1 MNTSLRYN
9 RTKENNFSKM
19 EEDVWGDTQQEVKR
33 ECLFVKPACC
43 VKWSML
49 IQTECDRNETPRAKL
64 VPGAAPVTQRQMIWF
79 CWTYTRSELDP
90 QGYVASNSTAK
101 RPEIYHSHPNRGV
114 LAVAGAPACVE
125 ISVLEHCHPWQ
136 LFLVVIYPMLFIAI
150 MVIYFCLYGKVA
162 EILQKHEEQIS
173 S

>member
-19 EEDVWGDTQQEVKR
+19 EEDMWGETQQEVKR
-33 ECLFVKPACC
+33 KRLFVKPACC

-49 IQTECDRNETPRAKL
+49 IQTEYDRNETPRAKL

-79 CWTYTRSELDP
+79 HWTCTRSELDP
-90 QGYVASNSTAK
+90 QGYVASNSMAK
-101 RPEIYHSHPNRGV
+101 EPEIHHRHPNTGG
-114 LAVAGAPACVE
+114 LAVPGAPACAE
-125 ISVLEHCHPWQ
+125 FSVLEHCHPWQ
-136 LFLVVIYPMLFIAI
+136 LFLVVIYPMLFIAM
-150 MVIYFCLYGKVA
+150 MVIYLCLYEKVA
-162 EILQKHEEQIS
+162 EVLQKYEEQIS

>member
-19 EEDVWGDTQQEVKR
+19 EDMWGDTQQEVERKL
-33 ECLFVKPACC
+33 LFVKPACC

-49 IQTECDRNETPRAKL
+49 IQTEYDRNETPRAKL
-64 VPGAAPVTQRQMIWF
+64 VTAAAPITQGQMIWF
-79 CWTYTRSELDP
+79 HWTCARSELDP
-90 QGYVASNSTAK
+90 QCYVASNSTAK
-101 RPEIYHSHPNRGV
+101 KPDIHHRHPNRGV

-125 ISVLEHCHPWQ
+125 FSVLHPWQ
-136 LFLVVIYPMLFIAI
+136 LFLVVIYE
-150 MVIYFCLYGKVA
+150 KVA
-162 EILQKHEEQIS
+162 EVLQKYEEQIS